1 MERTTRRRLLG
12 SVAALGAAGALGAFA
27 LARSSGRG
35 GAMGDIGMGGGGAL
49 GPELASIERGNF
61 AAIYGDATL
70 RERFLSF
77 LTSVFHLYPEDR
89 MHALISGAV
98 SASKDDRTVYQ
109 RIEREL
115 PEIAPVL
122 GAFRYALPALRK
134 QQSVMAAQ
142 TVQLLDGKTRFEG
155 YLEIGSEGRYLS
167 ALDDKLEIEG
177 PIFTS
182 SPKTPGYG
190 PDEILDRGRLAPV
203 GTHLPMNGYA
213 PFSANDLPSK
223 SLQLVTVYVGLH
235 HVPLALR
242 EPYVT
247 SIRDAMAPGAT
258 LILRD
263 HDVSSPQMQ
272 HLVALAHDVFNVGT
286 EQSWSTNAQELRNFY
301 PLDFIVGFLE
311 RHGFVA
317 QPARL
322 LQDGDPTLNTL
333 LAFAK
338 A

>member
-12 SVAALGAAGALGAFA
+12 SVAAGALGTFV
-27 LARSSGRG
+27 LARSSRRG
-35 GAMGDIGMGGGGAL
+35 GAMDDIGMRGGGAF

-61 AAIYGDATL
+61 AAIYGDPLL
-70 RERFLSF
+70 RKRFMSF
-77 LTSVFHLYPEDR
+77 LTNVFHLYPEDR
-89 MHALISGAV
+89 MHALIGSAAN
-98 SASKDDRTVYQ
+98 ASKDDRNVYE
-109 RIEREL
+109 RIEHEL
-115 PEIAPVL
+115 PEIAPIL

-142 TVQLLDGKTRFEG
+142 TVQLLEGKTRFEG
-155 YLEIGSEGRYLS
+155 YLEIGSDGRYLS
-167 ALDDKLEIEG
+167 ALDDKLEING

-182 SPKTPGYG
+182 SPRPPGYG
-190 PDEILDRGRLAPV
+190 PDEIIDRGQLAPV

-213 PFSANDLPSK
+213 AFSPKDLASK
-223 SLQLVTVYVGLH
+223 SLQLVTIYVGLH

-242 EPYVT
+242 EPYVA

-263 HDVSSPQMQ
+263 HDVSSPQMR

-286 EQSWSTNAQELRNFY
+286 EQPWSANAQELRNFY

-311 RHGFVA
+311 QYGFVA
-317 QPARL
+317 KPARL

-333 LAFAK
+333 LAFARR
-338 A
+338 

>member
-12 SVAALGAAGALGAFA
+12 SAAALGAAGALGAFA
-27 LARSSGRG
+27 LARSSRPGS
-35 GAMGDIGMGGGGAL
+35 AMGDIGMGGGGAL
-49 GPELASIERGNF
+49 GPELAAIERGNF
-61 AAIYGDATL
+61 AAIYSDPAL
-70 RERFLSF
+70 RARFLTF
-77 LTSVFHLYPEDR
+77 LTNVFHLYPEAR
-89 MHALISGAV
+89 MHALIRA
-98 SASKDDRTVYQ
+98 AANDSKDDRAAYQ

-134 QQSVMAAQ
+134 QQSVMAEQ
-142 TVQLLDGKTRFEG
+142 TVQLLDGETRFEG
-155 YLEIGSEGRYLS
+155 YLEIGSDGRYLS

-177 PIFTS
+177 PIYTS
-182 SPKTPGYG
+182 SPKPPGYG
-190 PDEILDRGRLAPV
+190 PDEIIDRGRLTPV
-203 GTHLPMNGYA
+203 GTHLAMNGYA
-213 PFSANDLPSK
+213 PFSTQELPSK
-223 SLQLVTVYVGLH
+223 SLQLVTIFVGLH

-242 EPYVT
+242 EPYVV

-286 EQSWSTNAQELRNFY
+286 EQPWSANAQELRNFY
-301 PLDFIVGFLE
+301 PLEFIVGFLE
-311 RHGFVA
+311 QHGFVA
-317 QPARL
+317 KPARL

-333 LAFAK
+333 LAFSK

>member
-12 SVAALGAAGALGAFA
+12 SVAAFGAVGALGAFT
-27 LARSSGRG
+27 LARGRR

-61 AAIYGDATL
+61 AAIYSDPAL

-77 LTSVFHLYPEDR
+77 LTNVFHLYPEDR
-89 MHALISGAV
+89 MHALIS
-98 SASKDDRTVYQ
+98 SAASDSKDDRAVYQ
-109 RIEREL
+109 RVEREL
-115 PEIAPVL
+115 PEIEPLL

-134 QQSVMAAQ
+134 QQSVMAEQ
-142 TVQLLDGKTRFEG
+142 TVQLLEGKTRFEG
-155 YLEIGSEGRYLS
+155 YLEIGSDGRYLS

-190 PDEILDRGRLAPV
+190 PDEIIDRGRLAPI

-213 PFSANDLPSK
+213 PISAKALPPK
-223 SLQLVTVYVGLH
+223 SLQLVTIYVGLH

-242 EPYVT
+242 EPYVA
-247 SIRDAMAPGAT
+247 SIRDAMAPRAT

-263 HDVSSPQMQ
+263 HDVSSPKMQ

-286 EQSWSTNAQELRNFY
+286 EQPWSANAQELRNFY

-311 RHGFVA
+311 RHGFIA
-317 QPARL
+317 KPARL

>member
-1 MERTTRRRLLG
+1 MARTTRRRLIG
-12 SVAALGAAGALGAFA
+12 SVAALGGAAAVGAFA
-27 LARSSGRG
+27 FARSSGGRS
-35 GAMGDIGMGGGGAL
+35 AMGDIGMGGSGAL

-61 AAIYGDATL
+61 AAIYGDPAL

-77 LTSVFHLYPEDR
+77 LTNVFHLYPEDR
-89 MHALISGAV
+89 MHALISSAV
-98 SASKDDRTVYQ
+98 SALKDDRMVYE

-115 PEIAPVL
+115 PEIAPAL

-134 QQSVMAAQ
+134 QQSVMAEQ
-142 TVQLLDGKTRFEG
+142 TVQLLEGKKRFEG
-155 YLEIGSEGRYLS
+155 YLEIGSDGRYLS
-167 ALDDKLEIEG
+167 ALEDKLEIER

-182 SPKTPGYG
+182 SPKAPGYG
-190 PDEILDRGRLAPV
+190 PDEILDRGQLGLV
-203 GTHLPMNGYA
+203 GTHVPMNGYA
-213 PFSANDLPSK
+213 PFSAKQLPSK
-223 SLQLVTVYVGLH
+223 SLSLVTIYVGLH

-242 EPYVT
+242 EPYVA
-247 SIRDAMAPGAT
+247 SIRDAMAKDST

-263 HDVSSPQMQ
+263 HDVTSPQLR

-286 EQSWSTNAQELRNFY
+286 EQPWSVNSQELRNFY

-311 RHGFVA
+311 QHGFKA
-317 QPARL
+317 KPARL

-338 A
+338 G